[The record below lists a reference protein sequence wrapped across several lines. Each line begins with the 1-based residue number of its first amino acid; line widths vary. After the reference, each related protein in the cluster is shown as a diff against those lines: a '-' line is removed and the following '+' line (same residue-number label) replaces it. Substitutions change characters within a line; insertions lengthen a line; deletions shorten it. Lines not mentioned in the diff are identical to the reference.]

1 MKLITFGI
9 IASFLSSTYS
19 QGCTSDL
26 QVRCLN
32 DIEQG
37 CIYK

>member
-9 IASFLSSTYS
+9 IASLLSYTYS

-32 DIEQG
+32 DIEKG
-37 CIYK
+37 FVFK